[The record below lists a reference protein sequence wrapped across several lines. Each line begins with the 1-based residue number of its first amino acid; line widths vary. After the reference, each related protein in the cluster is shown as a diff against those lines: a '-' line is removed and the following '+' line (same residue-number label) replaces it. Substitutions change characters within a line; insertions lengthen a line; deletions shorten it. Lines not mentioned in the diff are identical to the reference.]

1 MKFIIGKKLDMTQKF
16 TEDGKAVPV
25 TRIVAGPCFV
35 TAKNE
40 YPDHKGIQLAWEKV
54 DIKKV
59 AKPQNVIFKKIF
71 KKDVAYRSLKEFKV
85 SKDDVMYDKL
95 EVGQEINVGIFQ
107 VGDVVKVTGHSKG
120 KGFQGVVK
128 RHGFKGS
135 PASHGHKDQLRM
147 PGSIGAT
154 GPAHVFKGTRM
165 GGHMGDQSATLPSV
179 KIVEILPET
188 NEIYIKG
195 AVPGARNSLLYI
207 KIEGD
212 FELPKAEVKEEKAEN
227 TDKVEKNNVEKPEV
241 EETKEVKVE
250 EKKSEPTPEPAKEEV
265 KETKEEESK
274 IEDKEDKKEESVE
287 NSTKSEEVKK

>member
-16 TEDGKAVPV
+16 TEDGKVVPV

-35 TAKNE
+35 TAKNK
-40 YPDHKGIQLAWEKV
+40 YIDHKGIQIAWEKV
-54 DIKKV
+54 DTKKV
-59 AKPQNVIFKKIF
+59 SKPQNVIFKKIF
-71 KKDVAYRSLKEFKV
+71 KKDVAYRRLKEFKV
-85 SKDDVMYDKL
+85 SNDDAMYDKL

-107 VGDVVKVTGHSKG
+107 VGDVVKIKGHSKG

-179 KIVEILPET
+179 EIVEILPET

-212 FELPKAEVKEEKAEN
+212 FELPKKEEVKSEEVKPVATEK
-227 TDKVEKNNVEKPEV
+227 KVE
-241 EETKEVKVE
+241 EVKSVE
-250 EKKSEPTPEPAKEEV
+250 EKKSEPTPEL
-265 KETKEEESK
+265 TKEDVK
-274 IEDKEDKKEESVE
+274 IKEPKVDNKKDVLVKDSA
-287 NSTKSEEVKK
+287 KSEEVKE